1 MKLRL
6 LLPALL
12 VMLSFA
18 AKAQLLVPKE
28 KFTKDDT
35 LHGNN
40 GPMRACYD
48 VNYYHLDVKFDI
60 ENKFIS
66 GSNLFKFT
74 ATTDFTKL
82 QIDLFANLKLEKIIY
97 KGKELPFTRDL
108 NAVFIT
114 FPQTIAKGSRDE
126 FTVYY

>member
-1 MKLRL
+1 MKLRHL
-6 LLPALL
+6 LLGVLAIIS
-12 VMLSFA
+12 LSA
-18 AKAQLLVPKE
+18 RAQLLVPKTS
-28 KFTKDDT
+28 FTKADS

-40 GPMRACYD
+40 GPLRSCYD
-48 VNYYHLDVKFDI
+48 INYYHLDVKFDI

-74 ATTDFTKL
+74 AMTDFTKL